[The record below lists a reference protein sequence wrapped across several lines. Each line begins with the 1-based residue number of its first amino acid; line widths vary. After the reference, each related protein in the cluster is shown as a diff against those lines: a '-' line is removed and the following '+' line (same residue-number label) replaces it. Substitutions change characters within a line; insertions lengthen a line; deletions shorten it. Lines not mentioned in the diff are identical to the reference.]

1 MSLFSAEEIWSLK
14 DDELIELL
22 NSGRLEPKPRKVS
35 FYTPS
40 FAYHK
45 PTPISCSQP
54 KFPTISITG
63 KTCALGC
70 KHCGGKVLQTMQTA
84 ETPEKLFALA
94 QRLKHESVAGCLV
107 SGGCLPNGSVPLDKF
122 IPVIGRMKRELGLT
136 VTVHTGI
143 VSQATATKL
152 READVAAA
160 LIDIVGSDETLN
172 HVLNLNLTTSS
183 YEHSLKALSS
193 AKLSFVPHVI
203 VGLQDGKL
211 GGELEA
217 LRMIRRYKPS
227 ALVVIAF
234 MPIRGTEM
242 QHAKPTQP
250 VDTAR
255 VAAAARVMFP
265 ATPLALGCMRP
276 KGENRSKTDV
286 LALKAGVDAIA
297 LPTEEAVT
305 YAESQNMEVA
315 FSPYCCSNIY
325 NDLSIRS
332 GSK

>member
-1 MSLFSAEEIWSLK
+1 MSLFSAEEIWNLK

-22 NSGRLEPKPRKVS
+22 NSGTLEPAPRKVS

-70 KHCGGKVLQTMQTA
+70 KHCGGRVLQTMQPA

-94 QRLKHESVAGCLV
+94 QRLKHEGATGCLI

-160 LIDIVGSDETLN
+160 LIDIVGSNETLK
-172 HVLNLNLTTSS
+172 HVLNLNVTTNS

-203 VGLQDGKL
+203 IGLQDGKL
-211 GGELEA
+211 GGEFEA
-217 LRMIRRYKPS
+217 LQMIRRYEP
-227 ALVVIAF
+227 AGLVVIAF

-242 QHAKPTQP
+242 EHVKPTQP
-250 VDTAR
+250 GDIVKV
-255 VAAAARVMFP
+255 VATARVMFP

-276 KGENRSKTDV
+276 KSKDRAKTDV

-297 LPTEEAVT
+297 FPTEDAVT
-305 YAESQNMEVA
+305 YAEAHEMEVA

-325 NDLSIRS
+325 IDQHVRS
-332 GSK
+332 RSK